1 MHGITRSP
9 TDSQSSAHNSTE
21 KRQEKE
27 IVDGLTPVVST
38 RAAQIYEDPN
48 ALLQAEDT
56 HVGEFGTKRDLK
68 ARHVSMIALA
78 GTIGTGLFLGS
89 GSALANGGPV
99 GFFLGYTI
107 VGCLIGM
114 MMYCLGE
121 MTVFAP
127 NIGGFIEMGN
137 KYLSPEI
144 GFAMGINYI
153 LLTGFT
159 VPTEITAIGLM
170 IGFWDDNSSHLPI
183 YIIVFLIV
191 CIAFNFLGVKYYGE
205 AEFFFAGLKIALLVG
220 LIIFGIVANVGGVNG
235 VYTGGKYWREEPW
248 NDDFGG
254 IAELGTARFLGFWKV
269 LTQAAFAYGGVESIG
284 VIAGEAHN
292 PRKTMKSATKS
303 VFYRIVGLYVV
314 AVIIIGLNVSQNSPE
329 LLSAVSAGGDTAASS
344 PFVVICQ
351 QTGVKVLP
359 SIINAVVMTSALS
372 SGNEN
377 AYGLSRALMAL
388 ARQRSMPSVFLRTS
402 RVGTPYVGVIVAF
415 CFGLLAFLSV
425 SSGSNVAFS
434 WLSNL
439 SALSSLIAWTCIC
452 FCYVRF
458 KGALDAQGVDRR
470 NLPLRS
476 WFQPYMAYFC
486 IFWFIIIIFFNG
498 FGSFLGGF
506 SVSDFFAA
514 YITIPVFAVAWLGY
528 RIYSGRT
535 GRPVGLTP
543 LDQIDL
549 SRGPGSALV
558 GTRYD
563 LGAPAEV
570 VKS

>member
-9 TDSQSSAHNSTE
+9 TDSQSSAHDSTE

-27 IVDGLTPVVST
+27 TVDGLTPVVST

-48 ALLQAEDT
+48 ASSQAEDT
-56 HVGEFGTKRDLK
+56 HEGEFGTKRDLK

-191 CIAFNFLGVKYYGE
+191 CIAFNFLG
-205 AEFFFAGLKIALLVG
+205 
-220 LIIFGIVANVGGVNG
+220 
-235 VYTGGKYWREEPW
+235 YWREEPW

-254 IAELGTARFLGFWKV
+254 IPELGTARFLGFWKV

-329 LLSAVSAGGDTAASS
+329 LLSAVSKGGDTAASS

-528 RIYSGRT
+528 RIYSART
-535 GRPVGLTP
+535 GRPVGLTA

-558 GTRYD
+558 GTKYD
-563 LGAPAEV
+563 LGAPAEA

>member
-1 MHGITRSP
+1 MHDIHRSP
-9 TDSQSSAHNSTE
+9 TDSESSAHESS
-21 KRQEKE
+21 EKE
-27 IVDGLTPVVST
+27 KVGNTLAPIIST
-38 RAAQIYEDPN
+38 RAGVYEDPN
-48 ALLQAEDT
+48 ALMQPEDT
-56 HVGEFGTKRDLK
+56 HMGEFGTKRDLK

-89 GSALANGGPV
+89 GAALANGGPV

-114 MMYCLGE
+114 MIYCLGE

-137 KYLSPEI
+137 KYVSPEI

-170 IGFWDDNSSHLPI
+170 LGFWDDNSSHLAI

-191 CIAFNFLGVKYYGE
+191 CIAINFLGVKYYGE
-205 AEFFFAGLKIALLVG
+205 TEFWFACLKIALLVG
-220 LIIFGIVANVGGVNG
+220 LIIFGIVANVGGVDG

-248 NDDFGG
+248 NDDYHG
-254 IAELGTARFLGFWKV
+254 ITPVNTARFLGFWKV

-284 VIAGEAHN
+284 VIAGEAHD
-292 PRKTMKSATKS
+292 PRKTMKNATKT

-314 AVIIIGLNVSQNSPE
+314 AVIIIGLNVSQNSPD
-329 LLSAVSAGGDTAASS
+329 LLDAVSKGGHTAASS

-351 QTGVKVLP
+351 QTGVKILP
-359 SIINAVVMTSALS
+359 SIINAIVMTSALS

-377 AYGLSRALMAL
+377 AYGLSRTMMAL
-388 ARQRSMPSVFLRTS
+388 ARQRSMPAFFLKTS
-402 RVGTPYVGVIVAF
+402 RVGTPYYGVIVAF

-425 SSGSNVAFS
+425 SSGSSQAFT

-439 SALSSLIAWTCIC
+439 SALSSLIAWACIC
-452 FCYVRF
+452 CCYIRF
-458 KGALDAQGVDRR
+458 KGALDAQGIDRR
-470 NLPLRS
+470 NLTLRS
-476 WFQPYMAYFC
+476 WCQPYMAYFC
-486 IFWFIIIIFFNG
+486 LFWFVLIIFFNG
-498 FGSFLGGF
+498 FSSFLGGF
-506 SVSDFFAA
+506 SVSDFFAS
-514 YITIPVFAVAWLGY
+514 YITIPVFGLAWLGF
-528 RIYSGRT
+528 RIYCVKT
-535 GRPVGLTP
+535 GRAHGMTP

-558 GTRYD
+558 GTKYD
-563 LGAPAEV
+563 LGAPAPLVE
-570 VKS
+570 K

>member
-1 MHGITRSP
+1 
-9 TDSQSSAHNSTE
+9 
-21 KRQEKE
+21 
-27 IVDGLTPVVST
+27 
-38 RAAQIYEDPN
+38 
-48 ALLQAEDT
+48 
-56 HVGEFGTKRDLK
+56 
-68 ARHVSMIALA
+68 MIALA

-107 VGCLIGM
+107 VGCLVGM

-121 MTVFAP
+121 MYVFQLRLRPNLNILTAFFHRTVFAP

-137 KYLSPEI
+137 KYLSPEM

-170 IGFWDDNSSHLPI
+170 IGFWDESSSHLGI
-183 YIIVFLIV
+183 YIAVFLVV
-191 CIAFNFLGVKYYGE
+191 CVATNFLGVKWYGE
-205 AEFFFAGLKIALLVG
+205 VEFFFACLKIALLVA
-220 LIIFGIVANVGGVNG
+220 LIIFGIVANTGGING

-254 IAELGTARFLGFWKV
+254 ITPVNTARFLGFWKV

-292 PRKTMKSATKS
+292 PRKTMKSATKT
-303 VFYRIVGLYVV
+303 VFYRIVGLYVT

-329 LLSAVSAGGDTAASS
+329 LLSAVSSGGHTAASS

-351 QTGVKVLP
+351 QTGVKVMP
-359 SIINAVVMTSALS
+359 SVINAIVMTSALS

-377 AYGLSRALMAL
+377 AYGLSRTMMAL
-388 ARQRSMPSVFLRTS
+388 ARQRSMPSIFLKTS

-425 SSGSNVAFS
+425 SSGSNQAFT

-458 KGALDAQGVDRR
+458 KGALDAQGIDRR
-470 NLPLRS
+470 NLSLRG
-476 WFQPYMAYFC
+476 WAQPYMAYTC
-486 IFWFIIIIFFNG
+486 IFFFILIIFFNG
-498 FGSFLGGF
+498 FGAFLGGF
-506 SVSDFFAA
+506 SVADFFAS
-514 YITIPVFAVAWLGY
+514 YITIPVFAIAWLGF
-528 RIYSGRT
+528 RLYSAKVGNPT
-535 GRPVGLTP
+535 GLTS

-549 SRGPGSALV
+549 SRGPAKALKD
-558 GTRYD
+558 TKYD
-563 LGAPAEV
+563 LGAPGPMMMTSS
-570 VKS
+570 K